1 MKPTQVKGAVRSAH
15 AEGEAPRYY
24 ECPACGLL
32 SADPDFGGGAAN
44 CPLCGAPGETRRLFP
59 PERLRRLDE
68 RIRGYHADGESEI
81 VVILV
86 ATFLETL
93 LEDILDRIMNAHGA
107 DAAVRE
113 AVLDTQR
120 AVGMRIGRLF
130 PTLVGE
136 QFEDAAAE
144 LGYRDFPKRWRQMRA
159 TRNAFIHDDPY
170 EGVQENIDAKA
181 AAQAMELLDQAYA
194 LFVLINNRFVAKKPG
209 ATTPAG
215 S

>member
-1 MKPTQVKGAVRSAH
+1 MKPKQFKGAVH
-15 AEGEAPRYY
+15 AARGANEAPRYY
-24 ECPACGLL
+24 ECPVCGLL
-32 SADPDFGGGAAN
+32 SADPAFGGGTVD
-44 CPLCGAPGETRRLFP
+44 CPLCDAPPSSRRLFP
-59 PERLRRLDE
+59 PERLRRLDA
-68 RIRGYHADGESEI
+68 RIRSYHADGESEI

-107 DAAVRE
+107 DASVRA

-170 EGVQENIDAKA
+170 EGARETIDNATA
-181 AAQAMELLDQAYA
+181 SQAMDLLDQAYQ
-194 LFVLINNRFVAKKPG
+194 LFVLMNNRFVAKKPG
-209 ATTPAG
+209 GAAPAR